1 MIHED
6 KNERVVFCIP
16 TITRPYAVLL
26 DSIEVAVPVIEARGW
41 DTQMVCHVGSP
52 YISNARSTMLRQA
65 LDAKADIIIFLDHD
79 LSFPPGALL
88 RLIET
93 EGDVVAGT
101 YRFKKEPEEYMATIH
116 TFGNGIPQLRAD
128 GCIRADR
135 VPAGFLKVTKA
146 AVQQFMRA
154 YPELLYGEPDS
165 YSIDLFNH
173 GAWKGVWWG
182 EDYAFSRR
190 WGECGGEI
198 WLIPDLDLTHHSA
211 DQAYPGNFDK
221 FLRRQPGGID
231 DPNRE
236 SYESLLPA
244 KPLKECS

>member
-1 MIHED
+1 MEKIVALCVPFLHRPMGPFMESCEAAAPLI
-6 KNERVVFCIP
+6 KAAGWTEFVVQERGC
-16 TITRPYAVLL
+16 
-26 DSIEVAVPVIEARGW
+26 
-41 DTQMVCHVGSP
+41 P
-52 YISNARSTMLRQA
+52 YISNARATLLRRA
-65 LDAKADIIIFLDHD
+65 LTAGAEVIIFLDYD
-79 LSFPPGALL
+79 LSFRPEDLL

-101 YRFKKEPEEYMATIH
+101 YRFKKDEEAYMATIH
-116 TFGNGIPQLRAD
+116 TFGDGRPQTRAD

-135 VPAGFLKVTKA
+135 VPAGFLKVTRA

-154 YPELLYGEPDS
+154 YPELLYGDPDC
-165 YSIDLFNH
+165 YSVDLFNH

-190 WGECGGEI
+190 WHECGGDI

-236 SYESLLPA
+236 SYSTLLSVPE
-244 KPLKECS
+244 KELG